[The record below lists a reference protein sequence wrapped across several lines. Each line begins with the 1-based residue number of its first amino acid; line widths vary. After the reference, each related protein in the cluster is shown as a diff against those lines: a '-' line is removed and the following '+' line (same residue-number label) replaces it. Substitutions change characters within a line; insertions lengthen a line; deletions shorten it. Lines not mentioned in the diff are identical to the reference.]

1 MSTQIEPVLLWFCHC
16 PVGSLQP
23 QTVACQASLSFAVSW
38 SLLIFMSIR
47 DMIRLVPGCK
57 KHSWHL
63 KACLVP
69 SFWSLLPPKVTPSN
83 TLDQF

>member
-38 SLLIFMSIR
+38 YSAHIHVLQGYDTPGTWMQKTFLAPQSLPCALI
-47 DMIRLVPGCK
+47 LVIASSQGNP
-57 KHSWHL
+57 
-63 KACLVP
+63 
-69 SFWSLLPPKVTPSN
+69 F
-83 TLDQF
+83 